1 MEEVIKLNAVDQ
13 YNKMFGLETLHPL
26 VSVVDL
32 SEATGYPRHFTLN
45 YGVYALFLKN
55 TKCGDIRYGR
65 QFYDY
70 QEGTV
75 TSFAP
80 GQVTEVNM
88 LEGMQPSASGLL
100 FHPDLIKGTSLGQ
113 GIKQYS
119 FFSYSSTEALHL
131 SEDEKE
137 IFLDCL
143 KKIKMEIQR
152 PIDKHSKGL
161 IARNIELLLDYCMR
175 FYERQFITRSAAK
188 RKNALGENV
197 IIQSIGACSG
207 VIVAGAIFTLPA
219 LYILQVKYPEMTVSF
234 MQVFISS
241 LLGGVLGILFLIP
254 FRKYF
259 VSDMHGKYPFPEAT
273 ATTQVLVSGEKSGS
287 QAKPLL
293 MAGMIGGLYDF
304 IVATFGWWNE
314 NFTTR
319 VCGAGE
325 MLAEKAKLVFKVNTG
340 AAVLGLG
347 YIVGLKYASIIC
359 AGCCTSVWI
368 LFVILRKTNNNT

>member
-55 TKCGDIRYGR
+55 TKCGDIRYGK
-65 QFYDY
+65 QYYDY

-152 PIDKHSKGL
+152 PIDKHSKPL
-161 IARNIELLLDYCMR
+161 IVDNVKLLLDYCIR
-175 FYERQFITRSAAK
+175 FYDRQFITRENANHDILTRFEGFLDDYFASDAPAEKGMPSVRKRKCSRPSAA
-188 RKNALGENV
+188 
-197 IIQSIGACSG
+197 
-207 VIVAGAIFTLPA
+207 
-219 LYILQVKYPEMTVSF
+219 
-234 MQVFISS
+234 
-241 LLGGVLGILFLIP
+241 
-254 FRKYF
+254 
-259 VSDMHGKYPFPEAT
+259 AT
-273 ATTQVLVSGEKSGS
+273 
-287 QAKPLL
+287 
-293 MAGMIGGLYDF
+293 GL
-304 IVATFGWWNE
+304 
-314 NFTTR
+314 
-319 VCGAGE
+319 
-325 MLAEKAKLVFKVNTG
+325 EKASFP
-340 AAVLGLG
+340 
-347 YIVGLKYASIIC
+347 
-359 AGCCTSVWI
+359 
-368 LFVILRKTNNNT
+368 

>member
-55 TKCGDIRYGR
+55 TKCGDIRYGK
-65 QFYDY
+65 QYYDY

-161 IARNIELLLDYCMR
+161 QLFRR
-175 FYERQFITRSAAK
+175 FGEEGN
-188 RKNALGENV
+188 RKD
-197 IIQSIGACSG
+197 GAG
-207 VIVAGAIFTLPA
+207 I
-219 LYILQVKYPEMTVSF
+219 YPE
-234 MQVFISS
+234 QNHRP
-241 LLGGVLGILFLIP
+241 GQRNDY
-254 FRKYF
+254 RKRE
-259 VSDMHGKYPFPEAT
+259 DGQPDC
-273 ATTQVLVSGEKSGS
+273 L
-287 QAKPLL
+287 
-293 MAGMIGGLYDF
+293 
-304 IVATFGWWNE
+304 
-314 NFTTR
+314 
-319 VCGAGE
+319 
-325 MLAEKAKLVFKVNTG
+325 
-340 AAVLGLG
+340 
-347 YIVGLKYASIIC
+347 
-359 AGCCTSVWI
+359 
-368 LFVILRKTNNNT
+368 